1 MNIHHII
8 KDKSFLL
15 FTILFALFLSNAL
28 VAEFVGLKIFSLEN
42 LLGIDPL
49 DMQLFGVPH
58 LGFDLTAGVILWP
71 VVFIMTDIINEYFG
85 PKIVKLISYT
95 TAFVITT
102 AFIFVW
108 ITIVL
113 PPSHWWQFESGL
125 GDSQQVG
132 ITDMDAAFRKVMGS
146 GLWIIAGSMV
156 AFLFGQILDVF
167 TFQKIKKLTGE
178 NKLWLRATGS
188 TLLSQLVD
196 SFVVLFIAFYIGS
209 DWDFIRVL
217 AIGLVNYMYKFIVAI
232 VLTPVLYLVH
242 YLIEKYLEQE
252 LAIEMKNRAA
262 HTN

>member
-15 FTILFALFLSNAL
+15 FTVLFALFISNAL
-28 VAEFVGLKIFSLEN
+28 VAEFVGLKIFSLEK
-42 LLGIDPL
+42 LIGLAPL
-49 DMQLFGVPH
+49 DMQIFGVPH

-95 TAFVITT
+95 TAFVIST

-113 PPSHWWQFESGL
+113 PPNEWWQFESGL
-125 GDSQQVG
+125 GDSQSIG
-132 ITDMDAAFRKVMGS
+132 ITDMNAAFRKVMGA
-146 GLWIIAGSMV
+146 GLWIIVGSMV
-156 AFLFGQILDVF
+156 AFLVGQILDVF
-167 TFQKIKKLTGE
+167 TFQKIKKVTGE

-188 TLLSQLVD
+188 TLISQLID

-217 AIGLVNYMYKFIVAI
+217 AIGLVNYTYKFFIALA
-232 VLTPVLYLVH
+232 LTPVLYVVH
-242 YLIEKYLEQE
+242 FLIERYLG
-252 LAIEMKNRAA
+252 IEMATDMKNRAA
-262 HTN
+262 HTI